1 MSRSKQGANE
11 FLGLTRQRSRLSSRF
26 EIVWPEHRFVT
37 PEQIIEMANHDVEDD
52 QHDGPPAS
60 NLKEALN
67 ILLETESVK
76 FAEPLVY

>member
-1 MSRSKQGANE
+1 MARGS
-11 FLGLTRQRSRLSSRF
+11 TRF

-37 PEQIIEMANHDVEDD
+37 AEQVIEMANHDVEDD
-52 QHDGPPAS
+52 QHDGPPAN

-76 FAEPLVY
+76 FAEPLVYG